1 MLTLKRIV
9 VGWILWWAADLLAM
23 GLLTTAHVISIEG
36 RPSMLSNG
44 AQDFIFTAV
53 SILLAIGC
61 FTLSWAK
68 IK

>member
-1 MLTLKRIV
+1 
-9 VGWILWWAADLLAM
+9 
-23 GLLTTAHVISIEG
+23 
-36 RPSMLSNG
+36 MLSNG